1 MYTSIQ
7 SDPEWKASVNLSD
20 DAMTIFGGMLE
31 NELREA
37 LWAEKAILSAIT
49 QFSASVK
56 DEELLAE
63 LGRAKGVIET
73 LIEDLR
79 RAFQILGEE
88 SAERT
93 SQALDTHFR
102 IAIEGL
108 KKFAEGFAYDVCV
121 VFAMQKGLHYNI
133 AHIETLVVLSSQL
146 GLNGA
151 AAMFQPVL
159 EEKRETQARLNH
171 VALNIIARQTTE

>member
-20 DAMTIFGGMLE
+20 DAAKIFGGMLE

-37 LWAEKAILSAIT
+37 LWAEKAILSAME

-63 LGRAKGVIET
+63 LGRAKDVIET
-73 LIEDLR
+73 LIADLKR
-79 RAFQILGEE
+79 TFHILGEE
-88 SAERT
+88 SAELT

-102 IAIEGL
+102 IAREGL

-121 VFAMQKGLHYNI
+121 VFATQKGLHYNI
-133 AHIETLVVLSSQL
+133 AHIETLVVLAGQL

-151 AAMFQPVL
+151 VAMFQPVL
-159 EEKRETQARLNH
+159 EEKRETHSRLNH
-171 VALNIIARQTTE
+171 VALNIISRQSMS